1 MLRGDDVAELQKRL
15 GTIGFDSGQVD
26 GILGENTERAV
37 RDFQR
42 NAGLPVDA
50 IFGPDSL
57 HMLNRLGDVGPGQ
70 SVAAVREHE
79 SLLTRNPNLD
89 NKQVVLG
96 ESGGLGSIINEFSR
110 ELTARNLRVEVI
122 SHYDERQHAQLSNSL
137 DADLYFGITSS
148 SQDLRSI
155 SYFSNQRYTSPGG
168 VSLANTLHERFL
180 PILGE
185 ALETVGRANQAL
197 RETRMPAIVLTIGPT
212 SDLIACG
219 PDLAATAADA
229 IVSWLTEPYVDEKN
243 SE

>member
-57 HMLNRLGDVGPGQ
+57 HMLNRRGDVGPGQ
-70 SVAAVREHE
+70 PVAAVREHE

-96 ESGGLGSIINEFSR
+96 EGGGLGSIINEFSR

-122 SHYDERQHAQLSNSL
+122 SHYLS
-137 DADLYFGITSS
+137 
-148 SQDLRSI
+148 
-155 SYFSNQRYTSPGG
+155 
-168 VSLANTLHERFL
+168 
-180 PILGE
+180 
-185 ALETVGRANQAL
+185 
-197 RETRMPAIVLTIGPT
+197 
-212 SDLIACG
+212 LIH
-219 PDLAATAADA
+219 
-229 IVSWLTEPYVDEKN
+229 I
-243 SE
+243 